1 MHTYTYTSYMYIYI
15 CIRMYMY
22 IIIYIYIHDYRHI
35 CVCWIIRHFGWQ
47 NPMTSLKKKESH
59 EKIPIWDGAQ
69 AQRCHQCRPKIA
81 AELCEPAF
89 NTLNLE
95 YKWDLVGGLNHL
107 ETYES
112 QWEGLSHIPWKI
124 NMFETTDQGC

>member
-1 MHTYTYTSYMYIYI
+1 MLDHSPFWLAKS
-15 CIRMYMY
+15 
-22 IIIYIYIHDYRHI
+22 HDI
-35 CVCWIIRHFGWQ
+35 
-47 NPMTSLKKKESH
+47 LKKKESH

-69 AQRCHQCRPKIA
+69 AQRCHQGRPKIA

-107 ETYES
+107 ETY
-112 QWEGLSHIPWKI
+112 
-124 NMFETTDQGC
+124 